1 MNNALCTLPTTPP
14 RKTLYDPLERHA
26 RMVAMATR
34 SDATIHQSQPSTAGA
49 QPLPGGIWAAVRRRV
64 SAPPATHIGVF
75 TILRGRGARQSE
87 EQRLW
92 MILRERTNPQLYRPH
107 AIPEVAA
114 DPVVEGGQTYYIVR
128 TPQGAYL
135 RLTEAQHEVWRAM
148 NGTRTIAELGLD
160 AFRQHGLI
168 LPIGELVA
176 TLKAEGLLLDKPVGV
191 YRAINEALARGT
203 TRTWGRRIRQM
214 LTGATLTL
222 PGIDSF
228 YGNIYRWGGRFL
240 FTRVFAVLAGIIALA
255 GIVAFGLA
263 MSSGS
268 ETYEVIR
275 LNGSVTL
282 GLAALWAVTLLS
294 FVIHESAHALAVK
307 HFGRTLTCG
316 GVMLYYGLPAAFV
329 DTSDIW
335 RSPRAARIIVSAAG
349 PAADLLVGSLAAIT
363 AYFSPDAAI
372 GSIAYKLAFTSFVS
386 SVFNLNPLLELD
398 GYYILVDLLRMPDLR
413 RQALAYVRGP
423 LWDKLGAHLRMRSM
437 RWMRRASGHP
447 QVTTVNLDERTLP
460 FSRQERVFTLY
471 GAATA
476 LYTAL
481 AIIGAA
487 WFWREQILEPALELL
502 QGVWWQQ
509 VIGALLILIVVL
521 PVVAAILLALWE
533 AGQTTVGWLVRRGY
547 GRQPGLLSAFGVL
560 LAISASLAVLAT
572 QESAWRWVGLALGPV
587 LWIVALNALLAVRP
601 YYCGAAI
608 YPAILALIAT
618 TALAGLAGIARML
631 PIPPGV
637 WVVLDGL
644 AFVGLLVAG
653 FTALL
658 DVDLRA
664 APLRELLGTAV
675 LLMAAFATGG
685 VALFSAQAVYPAAGA
700 ITLLITA
707 APAYFGALALALLLQ
722 HLFGLADSR
731 MVWAWALLWAGALV
745 ETTGYIADLHGR
757 GLALD
762 VLGSGLWATAWLVHL
777 ATLRHLT
784 LSEFRWEHIPNM
796 SESDRLARAFQ
807 LTYHGCYAML
817 HSVYGERRARAL
829 DDRMDILAATAD
841 WDVTL
846 DHERARIGAQV
857 RTLPIA
863 EQGARFAEV
872 LRYTVA
878 EIEQIAGAAFARR
891 CIQAA
896 YDALPWPERETASR
910 LCFPDT
916 PWAREL
922 SSSFGDIR
930 AARLRLLRQ
939 VDIFLSCDDEE
950 LEALASGVIE
960 QSCAA
965 GATVLRSGDPAPGIW
980 IIEAGEIIAR
990 RGGRIVAEL
999 HRGDTIGV
1007 EEVLA
1012 SKPCLHTYRATVA
1025 SSLLYLPADEFF
1037 RLTAERAPHAADG
1050 MESVEVLRLLERVP
1064 LFADLPRNTLRGLVA
1079 IAEQRTYPART
1090 VVVRQGAPG
1099 GTFFIIRKGTA
1110 AVVRREAATNGAPAT
1125 TRPIARLG
1133 PQEFFGELELLR
1145 NAPPVASVVALTP
1158 LTVLALPHAAI
1169 QALVHSDGGVSQK
1182 LERIGTGRLK
1192 ALEGAERNV

>member
-1 MNNALCTLPTTPP
+1 
-14 RKTLYDPLERHA
+14 
-26 RMVAMATR
+26 MATL
-34 SDATIHQSQPSTAGA
+34 SHATTHESQPPATGT
-49 QPLPGGIWAAVRRRV
+49 QPLPGGIWAAVRKRV
-64 SAPPATHIGVF
+64 VEPPAINTGVF
-75 TILRGRGARQSE
+75 TSLRERGIRQSE
-87 EQRLW
+87 ERRLW
-92 MILRERTNPQLYRPH
+92 TILHKRTNPQLYRPH
-107 AIPEVAA
+107 AIPDVAA
-114 DPVVEGGQTYYIVR
+114 DLVVEGGQTHYIVR

-148 NGTRTIAELGLD
+148 DGTRTIAELGLD
-160 AFRQHGLI
+160 AFRRHRLI

-176 TLKAEGLLLDKPVGV
+176 TLKAERLLLDKPIGV

-203 TRTWGRRIRQM
+203 SRTWSRRIRRI

-222 PGIDSF
+222 PGIDAF
-228 YGNIYRWGGRFL
+228 YSTIYHRGGRFL
-240 FTRVFAVLAGIIALA
+240 FTPVFAAFAGIIAIA

-263 MSSGS
+263 MSSES
-268 ETYEVIR
+268 DTYEVIR

-282 GLAALWAVTLLS
+282 GLMTLWAVTLLS
-294 FVIHESAHALAVK
+294 FVVHESAHALAIK
-307 HFGRTLTCG
+307 HFGRALTQG

-335 RSPRAARIIVSAAG
+335 RSPRSARIMVSAAG
-349 PAADLLVGSLAAIT
+349 PAADLLVGSLAAIA
-363 AYFSPDAAI
+363 AYLSPDAAI

-386 SVFNLNPLLELD
+386 VVFNLNPLLELD

-423 LWDKLGAHLRMRSM
+423 LWDKLGAYLRMHSM
-437 RWMRRASGHP
+437 RWMHRASRRHP
-447 QVTTVNLDERTLP
+447 QTTTVNLDERALP
-460 FSRQERVFTLY
+460 FSYQERVFALY

-476 LYTAL
+476 LYTTL

-487 WFWREQILEPALELL
+487 WFWYQQILEPALELL
-502 QGVWWQQ
+502 LGAWWQQ
-509 VIGALLILIVVL
+509 LIGVLLILIVVL
-521 PVVAAILLALWE
+521 PAVAAILLALWE

-547 GRQPGLLSAFGVL
+547 GQQPGLLSAFGVL

-572 QESAWRWVGLALGPV
+572 QESAWRWVGLVLGPV
-587 LWIVALNALLAVRP
+587 LWIVALNTLLAIRP
-601 YYCGAAI
+601 YYRSAAI
-608 YPAILALIAT
+608 YPAILALIVT
-618 TALAGLAGIARML
+618 TVLAGLAGIARAL
-631 PIPPGV
+631 PVSPGI
-637 WVVLDGL
+637 WVMLDGL

-664 APLRELLGTAV
+664 APLRELLGTAF
-675 LLMAAFATGG
+675 LLMAAFAIGG
-685 VALFSAQAVYPAAGA
+685 AALFSAQAVYPTADA
-700 ITLLITA
+700 ITLLVIA

-745 ETTGYIADLHGR
+745 ETAGYIADLNGR

-784 LSEFRWEHIPNM
+784 LSEFRWEHFPNM

-807 LTYHGCYAML
+807 LTYQGCYEIL

-878 EIEQIAGAAFARR
+878 EIEQIAGAAFALR

-939 VDIFLSCDDEE
+939 VDIFMNCDDEE
-950 LEALASGVIE
+950 LEALASGIVE
-960 QSCAA
+960 QTYAS
-965 GATVLRSGDPAPGIW
+965 GAMVLQSGVPVPGIW

-999 HRGDTIGV
+999 HRGDAIGV
-1007 EEVLA
+1007 EEVL
-1012 SKPCLHTYRATVA
+1012 SGKLSLHTYRATVA
-1025 SSLLYLPADEFF
+1025 SSLLYLSADEFI

-1050 MESVEVLRLLERVP
+1050 LESVEVLRLLERVP
-1064 LFADLPRNTLRGLVA
+1064 LFTDLSRNTLRGLAA
-1079 IAEQRTYPART
+1079 IAEQRTYPARA
-1090 VVVRQGAPG
+1090 VVVRQGAPS
-1099 GTFFIIRKGTA
+1099 GTFFIIRAGTA
-1110 AVVRREAATNGAPAT
+1110 AVVRREAASNEAQAT
-1125 TRPIARLG
+1125 TRSIARLG

-1145 NAPPVASVVALTP
+1145 NAPPVASVIALTP
-1158 LTVLALPHAAI
+1158 LTVLALPHTAI
-1169 QALVHSDGGVSQK
+1169 QALVHSDGDVSRK